1 MATSLR
7 QTRTAVTINENGV
20 VLNAE
25 GISGTRTN
33 GARSITITI
42 TNTGAQTITSVVLY
56 MVPVYGRP
64 AVPVAA
70 FGTGI
75 GTITA
80 GSGKPGQV
88 TDVDFQAFYVVA
100 FTAAMTTTT
109 ATVQIIGSR

>member
-1 MATSLR
+1 MATPLR

-20 VLNAE
+20 ALNAE
-25 GISGTRTN
+25 GTSGTRTN
-33 GARSITITI
+33 GARSVTVAI
-42 TNTGAQTITSVVLY
+42 TNTGAQTITSVVFY
-56 MVPVYGRP
+56 MIPVYGGP

-80 GSGKPGQV
+80 GAGKPGQV

-100 FTAAMTTTT
+100 FTGAGTTTT
-109 ATVQIIGSR
+109 ATVQIIGGR